1 MLFECDAQ
9 PNDRDINGMHALG
22 YAAYAGHLEVVERL
36 VSAKSSL
43 NLQDNQGMTALMYA
57 AQATRFRVVRLLCEL
72 KADPNT
78 QDLGGRDALSIVDES
93 YATNGELRAG
103 YEALVV
109 FLSDMMS
116 MAAEEPR
123 PTADRPFAAT
133 VGPDENGS
141 TLFPKFLVSHSV
153 VPDAPPPILGE
164 PLYCRERDREE
175 LTMGTFDADILAQKR
190 STVYVT
196 AASAPVGD
204 WDEVGATLPQ
214 PGSSRGGDEDAAA
227 ALGPAEE
234 GSPEVGTQGASPTGP
249 GVVVATASSASEVP
263 APAAV
268 GATAAGASAATEPSA
283 VGATPA
289 SGLHTAGPG
298 ASQADVELAVGTVQ
312 GTVPVAVSDSP
323 VAAT

>member
-36 VSAKSSL
+36 VAAKSSL

-72 KADPNT
+72 KADPNS

-93 YATNGELRAG
+93 YATNGELRSG
-103 YEALVV
+103 YEGLVV
-109 FLSDMMS
+109 YLSDIMS
-116 MAAEEPR
+116 MAADEPR

-153 VPDAPPPILGE
+153 VPEAPPPILGE
-164 PLYCRERDREE
+164 PLYPRGMDRGEQ
-175 LTMGTFDADILAQKR
+175 TMGTFDVDILAPKR
-190 STVYVT
+190 STVYVA

-204 WDEVGATLPQ
+204 WDEVGAIFPERGPSHTDEHDP
-214 PGSSRGGDEDAAA
+214 PGEPGPAPTKGLAGDTGAAEAAA
-227 ALGPAEE
+227 P
-234 GSPEVGTQGASPTGP
+234 
-249 GVVVATASSASEVP
+249 SASE
-263 APAAV
+263 AAGPAAV
-268 GATAAGASAATEPSA
+268 EATIAASATSTSNP
-283 VGATPA
+283 G
-289 SGLHTAGPG
+289 GPG
-298 ASQADVELAVGTVQ
+298 APEADPALDTSIGGVHGV
-312 GTVPVAVSDSP
+312 VPVQVGDTPVEAV
-323 VAAT
+323 